1 MTLTQLRYAI
11 TISETGSFNKAA
23 QILYVSQ
30 PSLSNAIH
38 DLEDEFSITIFH
50 RSGRGIS
57 LTNEG
62 VEFITY
68 ARQVYHQYESL
79 LDKFGKNGNLKKK
92 FGVSTQH
99 YSFATKSFVEMV
111 KKFNTAEYDFAIRET
126 KTREVIDDVSTQK
139 SEIGILYLSNFNKNM
154 ILKMLNSADLE
165 FHHLINCQIYV
176 YIYKDHPLAKKEIIT
191 FDDLKDY
198 PNLSFEQG
206 DNSSF
211 YFSEEIYANKEYQ
224 RMVKVNDRAT
234 MLNMM
239 RGLYGFTLCSGI
251 ICQELNGD
259 DYIAV
264 PFKPDEDDV
273 DDNMS
278 IGYIIKKNQILSRM
292 GSLYIEEIK
301 NYFKKYN
308 LLQKITIAKYL

>member
-1 MTLTQLRYAI
+1 MTLTQLRDAI

-308 LLQKITIAKYL
+308 LL

>member
-126 KTREVIDDVSTQK
+126 KTREVIDDKSTQK

-308 LLQKITIAKYL
+308 LL

>member
-68 ARQVYHQYESL
+68 ARQLYHQYESL

-301 NYFKKYN
+301 HYFKKYN
-308 LLQKITIAKYL
+308 LL

>member
-191 FDDLKDY
+191 VDDLKDY

-308 LLQKITIAKYL
+308 LL

>member
-165 FHHLINCQIYV
+165 FHHLITCQLYV
-176 YIYKDHPLAKKEIIT
+176 YIYKEHPLAKNEIIT

-308 LLQKITIAKYL
+308 LL

>member
-278 IGYIIKKNQILSRM
+278 IGYIMKKNQILSRM
-292 GSLYIEEIK
+292 GSRYIEEIK

-308 LLQKITIAKYL
+308 LL

>member
-79 LDKFGKNGNLKKK
+79 LDKFGKNGNLKKN

-239 RGLYGFTLCSGI
+239 RCLYGFTLCSGI

-308 LLQKITIAKYL
+308 LL

>member
-154 ILKMLNSADLE
+154 ILKLLNSADLE

-308 LLQKITIAKYL
+308 LL

>member
-126 KTREVIDDVSTQK
+126 HTREVIDDVSTQK

-176 YIYKDHPLAKKEIIT
+176 YIYKEHPLAKKEIIT

-251 ICQELNGD
+251 ICQELSGD

-308 LLQKITIAKYL
+308 LL

>member
-176 YIYKDHPLAKKEIIT
+176 YIYKEHPLAKKEIIT

-301 NYFKKYN
+301 NYFKKSN
-308 LLQKITIAKYL
+308 LL

>member
-50 RSGRGIS
+50 LSFRGIS

-154 ILKMLNSADLE
+154 ILKLLNSADLE

-308 LLQKITIAKYL
+308 LL

>member
-126 KTREVIDDVSTQK
+126 KTREVIDDVSTRR

-198 PNLSFEQG
+198 PKLSFEQG

-308 LLQKITIAKYL
+308 LL

>member
-264 PFKPDEDDV
+264 PFKHDEDDV

-308 LLQKITIAKYL
+308 LL

>member
-176 YIYKDHPLAKKEIIT
+176 YIYKEHPLAKKEIIT

-211 YFSEEIYANKEYQ
+211 YFSVSKI
-224 RMVKVNDRAT
+224 
-234 MLNMM
+234 
-239 RGLYGFTLCSGI
+239 FS
-251 ICQELNGD
+251 ICVVFQ
-259 DYIAV
+259 
-264 PFKPDEDDV
+264 
-273 DDNMS
+273 
-278 IGYIIKKNQILSRM
+278 
-292 GSLYIEEIK
+292 
-301 NYFKKYN
+301 
-308 LLQKITIAKYL
+308 YLHCFIR

>member
-1 MTLTQLRYAI
+1 MTLTQLHYAI

-176 YIYKDHPLAKKEIIT
+176 YIYKEHPLAKKEIIT

-308 LLQKITIAKYL
+308 LL

>member
-154 ILKMLNSADLE
+154 ILKMLNSANLE

-308 LLQKITIAKYL
+308 LL

>member
-278 IGYIIKKNQILSRM
+278 IGYIIKKNQILSRT

-308 LLQKITIAKYL
+308 LL

>member
-211 YFSEEIYANKEYQ
+211 YFSEEIYPNKEYQ

-308 LLQKITIAKYL
+308 LL

>member
-198 PNLSFEQG
+198 PSLSFEQG

-308 LLQKITIAKYL
+308 LL

>member
-176 YIYKDHPLAKKEIIT
+176 YIYKEHPLAKKEIIT

-264 PFKPDEDDV
+264 PFKPDDDV

-308 LLQKITIAKYL
+308 LL

>member
-176 YIYKDHPLAKKEIIT
+176 YIYKDHPLTKKEIIT

-308 LLQKITIAKYL
+308 LL

>member
-154 ILKMLNSADLE
+154 ILKLLNSADLE

-264 PFKPDEDDV
+264 PFKPDADQEDD
-273 DDNMS
+273 NLA

-308 LLQKITIAKYL
+308 LL

>member
-154 ILKMLNSADLE
+154 ILKLLNSADLE

-176 YIYKDHPLAKKEIIT
+176 YIFKDHPLAKKEIIT

-308 LLQKITIAKYL
+308 LL

>member
-191 FDDLKDY
+191 FDDLKDS

-308 LLQKITIAKYL
+308 LL

>member
-234 MLNMM
+234 MLNMT

-308 LLQKITIAKYL
+308 LL

>member
-68 ARQVYHQYESL
+68 ARQVYNQYESL

-308 LLQKITIAKYL
+308 LL

>member
-292 GSLYIEEIK
+292 GNLYIEEIK

-308 LLQKITIAKYL
+308 LL

>member
-292 GSLYIEEIK
+292 GSLYMEEIK

-308 LLQKITIAKYL
+308 LL

>member
-154 ILKMLNSADLE
+154 ILKLLNSADLE

-264 PFKPDEDDV
+264 PFKPNEDDV

-308 LLQKITIAKYL
+308 LL

>member
-154 ILKMLNSADLE
+154 ILKLLNSADLE

-176 YIYKDHPLAKKEIIT
+176 YIYKNHPLAKKEIIT

-308 LLQKITIAKYL
+308 LL

>member
-176 YIYKDHPLAKKEIIT
+176 YIYKDPPLAKKEIIT

-308 LLQKITIAKYL
+308 LL

>member
-11 TISETGSFNKAA
+11 TTSETGSFNKAA

-176 YIYKDHPLAKKEIIT
+176 YIYKEHPLAKKEIIT

-308 LLQKITIAKYL
+308 LL

>member
-259 DYIAV
+259 DYIAI

-308 LLQKITIAKYL
+308 LL